1 MRNLNKNIGMVFC
14 LYSLCT
20 ISCKSTV
27 VQGDGATTT
36 GIRNVLEEL
45 ESEQSTTAI
54 TSAKIED
61 GIENLERTVGEGK
74 GAIEGIQQVLCRI
87 RSQVIE
93 GTPGPGRIE

>member
-1 MRNLNKNIGMVFC
+1 MRNKIIVIFFC
-14 LYSLCT
+14 LFTLCT

-27 VQGDGATTT
+27 VQSDGATTS
-36 GIRNVLEEL
+36 GIRDVLEHL

-61 GIENLERTVGEGK
+61 GIEKLERTVDEGK
-74 GAIEGIQQVLCRI
+74 EAIEGIQQILCRI

-93 GTPGPGRIE
+93 GTPDPGRTE